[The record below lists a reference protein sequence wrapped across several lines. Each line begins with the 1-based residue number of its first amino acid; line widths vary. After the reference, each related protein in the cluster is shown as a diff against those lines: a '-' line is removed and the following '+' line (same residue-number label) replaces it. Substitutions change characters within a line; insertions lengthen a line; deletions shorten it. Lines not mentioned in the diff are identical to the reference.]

1 MEGPTTAITTILMH
15 SEQATAC
22 REASFGQYRIGFI
35 VMDSELFRDKKQKV

>member
-22 REASFGQYRIGFI
+22 RFLGEALVIENLTMAMKASFWTI
-35 VMDSELFRDKKQKV
+35 

>member
-22 REASFGQYRIGFI
+22 RFPGEALVIENLTMAMKASFWTI
-35 VMDSELFRDKKQKV
+35 